1 MNQTQICRHRWL
13 RLSLIALVTG
23 ATWCSVSLAHE
34 YDGSGWSRWRDRV
47 SISGAPAPAVTAG
60 QAYSFTPSATD
71 SSGRTLVFAISN
83 LPSWATFNTGSGQL
97 SGTPAAGNVGTYSN
111 IVIAVSDGLKTATM
125 PAFSIQ
131 VAASKASTPPPP
143 APTIAGTPATTDAA
157 GKPYSF
163 QPAASGPAGMTL
175 SFSVQNK
182 PSWATFSIATGLLSG
197 TPTSAQSGSYGN
209 IVISVSDGQASS
221 ALAPFGITVTA
232 PASTTGTATVSLTP
246 PTQNSDGSPLTN
258 LAGMRVHYGTSP
270 SSLSQQ
276 VQLAST
282 TPTAY
287 TLSNLASGTWY
298 FGATA
303 YTTTGVESAMS
314 AVTSLTVQ

>member
-1 MNQTQICRHRWL
+1 MNQTHICRHRWP
-13 RLSLIALVTG
+13 RLSLIALVIG

-34 YDGSGWSRWRDRV
+34 SDGSGWSRWRDRV
-47 SISGAPAPAVTAG
+47 SISGAPARAVTAG

-71 SSGRTLVFAISN
+71 SLGRTLVFAISN

-131 VAASKASTPPPP
+131 VAASKASTPAPP
-143 APTIAGTPATTDAA
+143 APTIAGTPATTDVA
-157 GKPYSF
+157 GSPYSF

-221 ALAPFGITVTA
+221 ALPAFGITVTA

-246 PTQNSDGSPLTN
+246 PTQNSDGTPLTN

-282 TPTAY
+282 VATSY

-303 YTTTGVESAMS
+303 YTATGVESAMS